1 MSNLEDVFLKINK
14 EYAPE
19 LFSDLKQLDSSTLSR
34 EGGVKDNFAL
44 SIGHSSQN
52 SDQIRDSQLQNDY
65 GGPKTQD
72 EQEDDEDMENMIRDS
87 SCSRSCKAST
97 TKRAL
102 IYRRDWCGLLCQIVI
117 PLVMVV
123 FGLLMTTRAS
133 SLIQSPP
140 RPLSTGF
147 YPYKQRILMNEHPA
161 NMTGDGT
168 DGLDMLG
175 HELAA

>member
-1 MSNLEDVFLKINK
+1 M
-14 EYAPE
+14 
-19 LFSDLKQLDSSTLSR
+19 
-34 EGGVKDNFAL
+34 KDAFAL

-52 SDQIRDSQLQNDY
+52 SDQIRESQLQNDF
-65 GGPKTQD
+65 GAPKTQV
-72 EQEDDEDMENMIRDS
+72 EQEDDAEDMENMIRDS

-133 SLIQSPP
+133 SLI
-140 RPLSTGF
+140 
-147 YPYKQRILMNEHPA
+147 
-161 NMTGDGT
+161 
-168 DGLDMLG
+168 
-175 HELAA
+175 